1 MSINGLGANYVNNV
15 STQRLNTAQESLA
28 SGKRI
33 NSATDD
39 PAGLQVANRL
49 TSQIDGNGQ
58 AIANSMTGISV
69 TQIAQSGLASVT
81 NDLNALRDIAV
92 EAGNGIYTAEDRQA
106 LQQQAD
112 SRLQNIQ
119 ATLSDTT
126 FAGQELLT
134 EEGSL
139 GFQVGQEAEN
149 VFNVATNDIRGTL
162 SANGLF
168 GFDVNDPSSLETAIE
183 AVDTSLDNVASSQAD
198 YGATQTAFS
207 SRVDTLLANQQSDS
221 AARTR
226 IEDADY
232 AATVSNQITATLLE
246 NSSTA
251 LQAQANVDAGRSL
264 NLLSS

>member
-139 GFQVGQEAEN
+139 G
-149 VFNVATNDIRGTL
+149 
-162 SANGLF
+162 
-168 GFDVNDPSSLETAIE
+168 
-183 AVDTSLDNVASSQAD
+183 
-198 YGATQTAFS
+198 
-207 SRVDTLLANQQSDS
+207 
-221 AARTR
+221 
-226 IEDADY
+226 
-232 AATVSNQITATLLE
+232 
-246 NSSTA
+246 
-251 LQAQANVDAGRSL
+251 
-264 NLLSS
+264 